1 MYSLDKSYPETP
13 ELLRTFSRTMSNQ
26 KSKPRPPPSTS
37 FLSEPAI
44 YPQLSLSD
52 DFQIVVFGYKEKDK
66 PQVVQKLS
74 KFGILDEVKDISR
87 FVMGV
92 RFKDPKVA
100 AKASSL
106 NGQVVLENTMIGVNL
121 INKSQ
126 SAKGTFSKYQTCED
140 SFVYVQKRKLKQK
153 MGVLQKFKYFI
164 LNIEI

>member
-37 FLSEPAI
+37 FLSNPATH
-44 YPQLSLSD
+44 PQLSLSD
-52 DFQIVVFGYKEKDK
+52 DFQIIVFGYKEKDK
-66 PQVVQKLS
+66 AQILQKLS
-74 KFGILDEVKDISR
+74 KFGIIDEVKDISKY
-87 FVMGV
+87 VMGI

-100 AKASSL
+100 SQASSL

-126 SAKGTFSKYQTCED
+126 STKGTFSKYQTCED
-140 SFVYVQKRKLKQK
+140 SFGYIQKKKLKKK
-153 MGVLQKFKYFI
+153 MGYLQKFKYFI
-164 LNIEI
+164 LNIDP